1 MRRRRKRENENDLDA
16 EMFDISMIDD
26 VMPKKS
32 RGKRRQAKIARSFS
46 EVRRALGNIDE
57 NSKEDRKDN
66 SVQEGEESMKNKGVV
81 SRSRRMKIRN
91 DRKRIIASKSKSTR
105 ERNDALERKDS
116 FNPLDIGPLTL
127 SNEEYAAL
135 MMH

>member
-16 EMFDISMIDD
+16 EMFDISVIDD

-57 NSKEDRKDN
+57 NSKEDNKDN
-66 SVQEGEESMKNKGVV
+66 SVQEESMKNKGVV

-91 DRKRIIASKSKSTR
+91 DRKRIIASKYKSTR